1 MRFIGKWYLFF
12 WKLLHQLKKMMFI
25 SVDLWHKNE
34 GFFFIELWR
43 KNVIFQTHWDDRWSQ
58 LRLGLPFW
66 AGQFFYEKFSRPFWF
81 AGFETHGSSSDS
93 SESLNSSLSTSAS
106 AMSSP
111 LPQFDSHK
119 KHAAPAVPGNP
130 QLSNVSG
137 LRKLLLLPHTDCH
150 NLVILLNM

>member
-43 KNVIFQTHWDDRWSQ
+43 KNVIFPTHWDNRWFQ
-58 LRLGLPFW
+58 LRLGLPLWTIFLW
-66 AGQFFYEKFSRPFWF
+66 VVQQTFWF
-81 AGFETHGSSSDS
+81 TGFETHGSSSDS

-130 QLSNVSG
+130 QLGNVSG

>member
-1 MRFIGKWYLFF
+1 M
-12 WKLLHQLKKMMFI
+12 I
-25 SVDLWHKNE
+25 SVETWAPSLGWTIFLW
-34 GFFFIELWR
+34 
-43 KNVIFQTHWDDRWSQ
+43 VVQQT
-58 LRLGLPFW
+58 
-66 AGQFFYEKFSRPFWF
+66 FWF
-81 AGFETHGSSSDS
+81 TGFETHGSSSDS

-137 LRKLLLLPHTDCH
+137 LCKLLLLPHTDCH
-150 NLVILLNM
+150 NLVILLNMQRISVVSDVIRLLGNEIFFLSFILEPCRKNIKWRIWW